1 MTLRPLSDQRRGS
14 ATVHPFPNPSM
25 VAIVLGAQWGDE
37 VSDDHSNNDLVL
49 SKISIRAKAN
59 WWIYWHPKRI

>member
-1 MTLRPLSDQRRGS
+1 MTLRPLSEQRRGS
-14 ATVHPFPNPSM
+14 TTVHPFPNPSM

-37 VSDDHSNNDLVL
+37 VNDEHSNNDLLL
-49 SKISIRAKAN
+49 SNIYIRAKAN

>member
-1 MTLRPLSDQRRGS
+1 MASRLSKAQRRDS

-37 VSDDHSNNDLVL
+37 VSQYH
-49 SKISIRAKAN
+49 
-59 WWIYWHPKRI
+59 